1 MCEPATLTAIGTWFA
16 GAGGTAAAGAAA
28 GTGIAAGS
36 ASAIGAG
43 LGTSLAAVNT
53 GVAAGAATAGAA
65 TAGAA
70 SAGLTTAQMISLGLS
85 AAGTATSALGAY
97 QQAQVA
103 GDVAARNAKMAD
115 QQAEDALRR
124 GEREAADLQ
133 RRIASTKSSQRVS
146 LAAKGLDLTY
156 GTAAD
161 LQDQTDFFGASDVAT
176 TRMNARKEA
185 FARRGQSANF
195 QAEALS
201 SRPWMTAGGTLL
213 AGGGQVADK
222 WYTYRGR

>member
-1 MCEPATLTAIGTWFA
+1 M
-16 GAGGTAAAGAAA
+16 
-28 GTGIAAGS
+28 
-36 ASAIGAG
+36 
-43 LGTSLAAVNT
+43 V
-53 GVAAGAATAGAA
+53 
-65 TAGAA
+65 
-70 SAGLTTAQMISLGLS
+70 SLGLS
-85 AAGTATSALGAY
+85 AAGTAASAMGAY
-97 QQAQVA
+97 QQSKVA
-103 GDVAARNAKMAD
+103 GDVAARNAQMAEL
-115 QQAEDALRR
+115 QAQDAERR
-124 GEREAADLQ
+124 GEREAMELQ
-133 RRIASTKSSQRVS
+133 RRVAATKSSQRVS